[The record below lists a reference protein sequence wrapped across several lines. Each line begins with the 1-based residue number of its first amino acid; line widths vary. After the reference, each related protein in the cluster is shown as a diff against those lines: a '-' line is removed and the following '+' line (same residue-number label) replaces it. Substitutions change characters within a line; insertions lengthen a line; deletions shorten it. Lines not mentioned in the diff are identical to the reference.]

1 MLTKEQIVQL
11 LKDDDRA
18 IARALVVL
26 TARQTADEQATEQ
39 TRHLNGRGYRPCHA
53 RMGVSMSKFFER
65 NGYLS
70 SKQIAYWRIVDK
82 TGSMRIGIYAGQ
94 LLEEA
99 HRKAA
104 QRAASVEQSDRE
116 YIAQRQARE
125 RAAATPLPGLTGSA
139 FGLPPAADVPSDAP
153 NEADRDYCIRGY
165 RDYGNDMEHRMI
177 LAEQLGEVLDSDDP
191 SIIDPIANEI
201 SEIDTFWARI
211 RQK

>member
-1 MLTKEQIVQL
+1 MLTKELIVQL

-65 NGYLS
+65 NGYLTP
-70 SKQIAYWRIVDK
+70 KQIAYWRIVDK

-104 QRAASVEQSDRE
+104 MRAASTEQSDRE

-139 FGLPPAADVPSDAP
+139 FRQAT
-153 NEADRDYCIRGY
+153 NEMSGEDS
-165 RDYGNDMEHRMI
+165 RDYGNDMERRMI
-177 LAEQLGEVLDSDDP
+177 LQEQLGDVLDSDDP
-191 SIIDPIANEI
+191 SIIDPIANEL

>member
-104 QRAASVEQSDRE
+104 QRAASVEQSDCE

-139 FGLPPAADVPSDAP
+139 FRQVT
-153 NEADRDYCIRGY
+153 NEMSGEDS

-177 LAEQLGEVLDSDDP
+177 LAEQLGDVLDSDDP

-201 SEIDTFWARI
+201 SEIDAFWAKI